1 MSSLAPT
8 LEAFF
13 VERLA
18 GQRQASV
25 HTIASYRDTFRLLLG
40 FIEERRGI
48 APSRLDLADL
58 DAPLIGAFLD
68 HLERERGSSVRTRNT
83 RLAAI
88 HSLFRFAALRHPEHA
103 GVIQRVLAIPQKRF
117 ERHDVSFLSPEE
129 AEALLAAPDRS
140 TWIGRRDRAL
150 LLLALQTGLRV
161 SELTDLRREDVR
173 LGSTAYVTCRGK
185 GRRTRSTPLTTA
197 TVRILREW
205 IREIPDPPEAPLF
218 PGPRGLPLSRDG
230 VRRLVER
237 HVRTA
242 ERHCPSLHAK
252 TVTAHVLR
260 HTCAMTLL
268 RSGADVAV
276 IALWLGHQDIKT
288 TQGTYLHADMAMKLR
303 ALAAA
308 DNGSRNG
315 SRVKPY
321 RAPDSVMAFLASL

>member
-1 MSSLAPT
+1 MSLLAPT

-13 VERLA
+13 IERLA
-18 GQRQASV
+18 RQRQASV

-40 FIEERRGI
+40 FIEEQRGI
-48 APSRLDLADL
+48 APARLDLADL
-58 DAPLIGAFLD
+58 DAQLIGAFLD
-68 HLERERGSSVRTRNT
+68 HLEAERKSSVRTRNA

-140 TWIGRRDRAL
+140 TRTGRRDRAL
-150 LLLALQTGLRV
+150 LVLALQTGLRV
-161 SELTDLRREDVR
+161 SELTDLRRDDLQ
-173 LGSTAYVTCRGK
+173 LGRGAYVTCRGK
-185 GRRTRSTPLTTA
+185 GRRARSTPLTASTSR
-197 TVRILREW
+197 VLKEWLREV
-205 IREIPDPPEAPLF
+205 PDRPGAPLF
-218 PGPRGLPLSRDG
+218 PGPRGLALSRDG

-242 ERHCPSLHAK
+242 EQHCPSLRDK
-252 TVTAHVLR
+252 TITAHVLR

-268 RSGADVAV
+268 RNGVDVAV
-276 IALWLGHQDIKT
+276 IALWLGHQDLTT
-288 TQGTYLHADMAMKLR
+288 TQQTYLHADMALKQR

-308 DNGSRNG
+308 NGSRTAG
-315 SRVKPY
+315 RIRRY